1 MSHWKINKK
10 PGQPI
15 GDILIKY
22 SMKNKFI
29 YFFILLAIFGCSQN
43 ERENSSDQLLPA
55 INSDTLPKQSD
66 VDSVKNSLS
75 PGKDTLV
82 FNLKMDTANQH
93 IVVPVR
99 ILAGDILYANLASK
113 DNRAN
118 IRISQL
124 GFPDSTFDGPFGRN
138 INYKIKDTGEYKI
151 IIGENMMAGDRWD
164 GDFQLKA
171 WVK

>member
-1 MSHWKINKK
+1 
-10 PGQPI
+10 
-15 GDILIKY
+15 
-22 SMKNKFI
+22 MKNKFI
-29 YFFILLAIFGCSQN
+29 YFFMLLALFSCNQN
-43 ERENSSDQLLPA
+43 EKQNNSDQLLPA
-55 INSDTLPKQSD
+55 INSDTLPKQGD
-66 VDSVKNSLS
+66 VDSVKNFLS

-82 FNLKMDTANQH
+82 FNLKMDSANQH
-93 IVVPVR
+93 LTVPIT
-99 ILAGDILYANLASK
+99 ILAGDTLYANLASK
-113 DNRAN
+113 DNKAN

-124 GFPDSTFDGPFGRN
+124 GFPDSTFDGPFGRK